1 MNDFD
6 DAGNTTATFE
16 DTVAGITDIF
26 MDGVEESKSPEKPT
40 EQQAEAAPEADE
52 DIDDELSSIVD
63 ELSDDED
70 DEAGNP
76 ENSDETDEAEEEQE
90 EGDDPSHIVKIDG
103 EEHTVSLSELKKG
116 YGLQQ
121 SLTRKGQELAEMR
134 EKLDAE
140 AQAVA
145 WVKAQPEARKLAEDI
160 QEAQEAVSR
169 GFVFDENGNQV
180 RLTQAQVEQ
189 TQQNIADAQAKMTEM
204 AKPPRL
210 DELYEA
216 IPALKDPAS
225 EEAQAVLKPFGEALA
240 EFGYSQPEIAALND
254 PRTFLML
261 KELHELRDLQ
271 SRVNKAKA
279 KRGEKKPVSA
289 SKVTKSAKPAGSS
302 KNSGTAS
309 NKPKVT
315 IEQVY
320 AGDAS
325 PADLFMED

>member
-1 MNDFD
+1 M
-6 DAGNTTATFE
+6 
-16 DTVAGITDIF
+16 
-26 MDGVEESKSPEKPT
+26 KPT
-40 EQQAEAAPEADE
+40 ELQAEAAPEADN
-52 DIDDELSSIVD
+52 DLDDELASIVD
-63 ELSDDED
+63 DLSDDED

-76 ENSDETDEAEEEQE
+76 ENSDETEDDAEEEQE
-90 EGDDPSHIVKIDG
+90 EGEDPTHVVKIDG
-103 EEHTVSLSELKKG
+103 EEHTVTLSELKKG
-116 YGLQQ
+116 FGLQQ

-189 TQQNIADAQAKMTEM
+189 TKANIENAQAKMMDM

-210 DELYEA
+210 NELYEA

-225 EEAQAVLKPFGEALA
+225 EEAKAVLQPFGATLE
-240 EFGYSQPEIAALND
+240 EFGYSKPEIAALND
-254 PRTFLML
+254 PRTLLML
-261 KELHELRDLQ
+261 KELQELRDLQ

-279 KRGEKKPVSA
+279 KRGDKKPVSA